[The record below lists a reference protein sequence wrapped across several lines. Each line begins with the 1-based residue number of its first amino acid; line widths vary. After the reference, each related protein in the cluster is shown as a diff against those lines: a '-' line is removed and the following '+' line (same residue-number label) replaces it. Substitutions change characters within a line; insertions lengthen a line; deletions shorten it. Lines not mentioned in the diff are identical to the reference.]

1 MLTALLKARICY
13 TENREFH
20 GSHDALRPQSM
31 AMKYKEECGVIDTG
45 GTIERTPLKLLK
57 K

>member
-13 TENREFH
+13 TETREFH

-45 GTIERTPLKLLK
+45 GIIERTPLKLLK